1 MPKKSAKTPL
11 DAPRR
16 LSVAWPPFAEG
27 LAAILAV
34 LEDDQYLVI
43 SVKRSNRYV
52 QFSAQG
58 AYGMRAETTCNSY
71 LAKSERLDARQIAA
85 LAEAGWRAPTES
97 PGESTPEKDPD
108 GSPNF
113 FIEYPVP
120 VPFKAVADLAAGT
133 FTDILRVPHPGFLE
147 YEAFDTEGKVILLPS
162 LGLKRAVRSPP
173 DEPPVAA
180 SLPELVRAALREA
193 AGIPDLDFDED
204 GDIGIR
210 YGSLIIFVRLMG
222 DPPYVRLLSPLLAD
236 VEESQGLLVR
246 LNEINCRLGHMH
258 LIADNDVILAIADVP
273 ATPFVSGHMAQAL
286 RDFCQLTDGMDDLL
300 QGEFGGRLSFPEAM
314 TSSVKH

>member
-1 MPKKSAKTPL
+1 MSKKSAKTPL

-16 LSVAWPPFAEG
+16 LSVAWLPFAEG
-27 LAAILAV
+27 LAASLGV
-34 LEDDQYLVI
+34 LEDDQSLVI

-52 QFSAQG
+52 QFAAQG
-58 AYGMRAETTCNSY
+58 AHGMRTETTCNSY

-85 LAEAGWRAPTES
+85 LAEAGWHAPTGK
-97 PGESTPEKDPD
+97 PGESTPENDPD

-113 FIEYPVP
+113 FRQFPVP
-120 VPFKAVADLAAGT
+120 VPLKSVADLAVSTLAE
-133 FTDILRVPHPGFLE
+133 ILRVPHPGFLE
-147 YEAFDTEGKVILLPS
+147 YEAFDADGQVILLPG
-162 LGLKRAVRSPP
+162 LGLKRAVRSPQP
-173 DEPPVAA
+173 EA
-180 SLPELVRAALREA
+180 SLPELLRAALREV

-222 DPPYVRLLSPLLAD
+222 DPPHVRLVSPLLAD
-236 VEESQGLLVR
+236 VDESQGLLAR

-258 LIADNDVILAIADVP
+258 LIAHNDAILAIADVP
-273 ATPFVSGHMAQAL
+273 AAPFVSDHMAQAL

-314 TSSVKH
+314 PSSLKH